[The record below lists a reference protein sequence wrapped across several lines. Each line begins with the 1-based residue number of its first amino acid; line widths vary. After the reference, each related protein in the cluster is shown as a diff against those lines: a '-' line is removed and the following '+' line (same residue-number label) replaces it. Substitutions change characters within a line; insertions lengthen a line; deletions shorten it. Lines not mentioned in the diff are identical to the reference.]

1 MRIVSRALYP
11 EHLSELVRQGVY
23 EAVQPEFEAG
33 LEMVRQVLV
42 HFGHSTQDIVR
53 LSDAVRDDL
62 YGPMWEG
69 GLADRYQ
76 RILEELG
83 HAESAVGIGWTTV
96 SARHLPDET
105 TLAELDL
112 KQRTGAIIVAIV
124 HGRTVDVN
132 PGPES
137 PLHPGDRAALLGT
150 TAQRRAARALLE
162 GAETERDAAAARH
175 HH

>member
-1 MRIVSRALYP
+1 
-11 EHLSELVRQGVY
+11 
-23 EAVQPEFEAG
+23 
-33 LEMVRQVLV
+33 
-42 HFGHSTQDIVR
+42 
-53 LSDAVRDDL
+53 
-62 YGPMWEG
+62 
-69 GLADRYQ
+69 
-76 RILEELG
+76 
-83 HAESAVGIGWTTV
+83 
-96 SARHLPDET
+96 
-105 TLAELDL
+105 
-112 KQRTGAIIVAIV
+112 V